1 MDLGT
6 IYNLLHQAKTF
17 QDFMMFN
24 NEIHKIEEISDL
36 TNNRKDSKISSV
48 HSGKNK
54 ILDFINSKTKQ

>member
-6 IYNLLHQAKTF
+6 IYNLLNQAKTF

-48 HSGKNK
+48 KSGKNK
-54 ILDFINSKTKQ
+54 ILNFINNKTKQ